1 MATGEKYQDP
11 YPAISP
17 DHFSF
22 KGEVVL
28 VTGNGGSMLRLT
40 GKVLVEELAERRP
53 LRSLR
58 QVPMSRFYQE
68 PKLNSMKRRPS
79 AKNMVS
85 KRSFF
90 LSI

>member
-22 KGEVVL
+22 KGEVAL
-28 VTGNGGSMLRLT
+28 VTGNGDSMPRLT

-58 QVPMSRFYQE
+58 QVPMSRFYQG
-68 PKLNSMKRRPS
+68 PKLNSMKRRLS

-90 LSI
+90 PSI